1 MADSNSLSLLPQH
14 CHRANGSPH
23 CIYGGLAYSLTAH
36 LQRPFEGNH
45 LLHKQK
51 DFDKSMKTVHFLVEW
66 TLQEVIRYFAFMDF
80 KKKTKKKQKIQ
91 LSAVGKTCTT
101 CVLLTNANICL
112 YKSQTPD
119 FFGIEPRLLVKYYF
133 Y

>member
-51 DFDKSMKTVHFLVEW
+51 DFNKSMKTVHFLVEW

-80 KKKTKKKQKIQ
+80 KKKKKKKNRRYN
-91 LSAVGKTCTT
+91 L
-101 CVLLTNANICL
+101 VLLEKRA
-112 YKSQTPD
+112 P
-119 FFGIEPRLLVKYYF
+119 LVYF
-133 Y
+133 